1 VSYGR
6 QIAPLFALY
15 CTGCHGLS
23 NPSSGFR
30 VTRFAALQ
38 TGGNMG
44 DDIVPGHPEA
54 SVLMDFMEGKRG
66 PRQRMPQDSAP
77 LTSAQIELVRRW
89 IQEGATN
96 DGIELPCFELRIP
109 NVALSS
115 SAPLEVSARI
125 AAPAFLTL
133 ALSPTLYR
141 EEASVNAP
149 KERANIAAPGEWIHW
164 RLNREQG
171 WPSSVEVTLRIQYST
186 GPLDG
191 TVLTAGDRS
200 TRELVRM
207 SCPPL

>member
-1 VSYGR
+1 
-6 QIAPLFALY
+6 
-15 CTGCHGLS
+15 
-23 NPSSGFR
+23 
-30 VTRFAALQ
+30 
-38 TGGNMG
+38 MG

-54 SVLMDFMEGKRG
+54 SVLMDFIEGKRG

-77 LTSAQIELVRRW
+77 LTTAQIELVRRW

-141 EEASVNAP
+141 RSQRQCAQRTRQYRGPWRMDSLA
-149 KERANIAAPGEWIHW
+149 ANTRT
-164 RLNREQG
+164 RLAVFGGRYVAH
-171 WPSSVEVTLRIQYST
+171 PIFH
-186 GPLDG
+186 
-191 TVLTAGDRS
+191 RS
-200 TRELVRM
+200 TRSNDAYRR
-207 SCPPL
+207 